1 MVPDGRPEGS
11 PVRLSRPLTSGDR
24 PPCVPTLGLPALGVL
39 GGDLTERPES
49 RPPPLEGSSG
59 PLLRVEGLTKVYEGR
74 SGAHRANDAIDLAVY
89 PGEIVAVLGPNGA
102 GKTTLLRQIAGQLL
116 PSAGA
121 ISIAGVD
128 MVRAPLRAKE
138 HLSVIPQ
145 ECEPRDNLTVGEHV
159 RYFALLKGTPSPSVD
174 AEVERLL
181 RETGLSSEKG
191 KLVRELS
198 GGLRRR
204 VLIAIAL
211 AGRQV
216 RLLLLDEPTTG
227 VDPEGRRSVWKL
239 VDTLRSRS
247 IAILLTTH
255 YIEEAEYLA
264 DRVVIVHRGRIA
276 ASGTPD
282 EIRARLPYRG
292 RLEIRGLDHLSPAAK
307 KVVDDL
313 ERRFRVGLR
322 AGNAER
328 LEIPDPFQPSIVAE
342 LARLTDEGVPA
353 MLAPVS
359 LEDAYL
365 AVVGA
370 EGTEA

>member
-1 MVPDGRPEGS
+1 MARRAVGR
-11 PVRLSRPLTSGDR
+11 
-24 PPCVPTLGLPALGVL
+24 L
-39 GGDLTERPES
+39 GGDPTQRPES
-49 RPPPLEGSSG
+49 RPPPLHGTAG
-59 PLLRVEGLTKVYEGR
+59 PLLRVERLVKVYRGR
-74 SGAHRANDAIDLAVY
+74 SGPQRANDGIDLAVD

-116 PSAGA
+116 PTSGE

-128 MVRAPLRAKE
+128 MIRAPLRAKE
-138 HLSVIPQ
+138 YLSVIPQ
-145 ECEPRDNLTVGEHV
+145 ECEPRNNLTVEEHV
-159 RYFALLKGTPSPSVD
+159 RYFARLKGTDRAHLGPQ
-174 AEVERLL
+174 VERLL
-181 RETGLSSEKG
+181 EETGLSAERT

-204 VLIAIAL
+204 VLIAVAL
-211 AGRQV
+211 AGREV

-239 VDTLRSRS
+239 VDRLRSRS

-264 DRVVIVHRGRIA
+264 DRVVIVSHGRIA
-276 ASGTPD
+276 AAGTTD

-292 RLEIRGLDHLSPAAK
+292 RLEIRGLDHLSPGGR

-313 ERRFRVGLR
+313 EARFRVGLR
-322 AGNAER
+322 AGNLER

-342 LARLTDEGVPA
+342 LARLTGEGVPA
-353 MLAPVS
+353 TLGPVS

-365 AVVGA
+365 ATVGA
-370 EGTEA
+370 EGAEA